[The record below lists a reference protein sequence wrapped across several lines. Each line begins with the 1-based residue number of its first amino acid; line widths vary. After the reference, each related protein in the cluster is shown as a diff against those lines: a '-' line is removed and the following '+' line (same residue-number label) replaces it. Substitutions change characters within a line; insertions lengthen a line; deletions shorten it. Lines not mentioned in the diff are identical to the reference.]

1 MKIFL
6 IILFCFSFRVN
17 TVGQCDIKK
26 WSENNI
32 TIIGHEQ
39 ESIYNHADD
48 RGGIAAYFEFVLR
61 KDNETQKSISSI
73 LIEVSVVG
81 SYEMIVPRSF
91 KVTFTDLSIIELE
104 AYSLLSPSYKNGLT
118 SQKGLYPIKDD
129 ELKQL
134 GSKSIKEILI
144 MDKRQNKGIPCNP
157 YKDLVSEQ
165 IKCVFKNL

>member
-1 MKIFL
+1 MKKLLITFL
-6 IILFCFSFRVN
+6 CILYVVN
-17 TVGQCDIKK
+17 NYSQCNVNK
-26 WSENNI
+26 WSENNVTI
-32 TIIGHEQ
+32 TGHEQ
-39 ESIYNHADD
+39 ESIFNYADD
-48 RGGIAAYFEFVLR
+48 KGGIAAYFEFVLR
-61 KDNETQKSISSI
+61 KDNDTQKSISSI

-144 MDKRQNKGIPCNP
+144 MDKRQDKGIPCNP